1 MVTKEMTMTF
11 RIALVIFC
19 VSLFGQTAVAQ
30 HQDLYAG
37 KVLRLIINFAPGGA
51 ADTEGRLFARYIGG
65 LIDGKPQVLAQNIA
79 GGGLAATNYV
89 GRAAPDVMILGYLT
103 GIGARAAFE
112 PELFQVPFDKF
123 EMVAYIEGATIYY
136 VRRDVT
142 PRLSQPTDILR
153 AERLFAGGLSAGSSK
168 DLTMRLMLDMLGV
181 KHGYVTGY
189 SGAGPLRIAF
199 ESGEVH
205 MLSDGRATYNTAIAP
220 MVETGSVLPLWVDT
234 GFDGGALYVL
244 KGNHDMDL
252 PPFHEFYQR
261 VKGVPP
267 SGPLWEAYLA
277 LLASNAMLQR
287 IITFPPGTSREY
299 VNALRAGVER
309 LNKDPEFTGLTM
321 KTFGYVP
328 EYDSGPEVQGKI
340 TRMIQVPDSTRDFIK
355 KYIAVEQNSGVK
367 K

>member
-1 MVTKEMTMTF
+1 MMMTL
-11 RIALVIFC
+11 RILLVLFC
-19 VSLFGQTAVAQ
+19 ASISGQKAAAQ
-30 HQDLYAG
+30 QQDLYVG

-65 LIDGKPQVLAQNIA
+65 LIDGKPQVIAQNIVG
-79 GGGLAATNYV
+79 GGGLAGTNHV
-89 GRAAPDVMILGYLT
+89 GRAPADGLTLGYLT
-103 GIGARAAFE
+103 GTGARAAFE
-112 PELFQVPFDKF
+112 PELFQVPFNKF

-142 PRLSQPTDILR
+142 PSISEPRDILR

-168 DLTMRLMLDMLGV
+168 DLTMRLTLDMLGV

-199 ESGEVH
+199 ESGEIH

-220 MVETGSVLPLWVDT
+220 MVAAGSVLPLWVDT
-234 GFDGGALYVL
+234 GYDGGALYVP
-244 KGNHDMDL
+244 KGNRDMDL
-252 PPFHEFYQR
+252 PPFHEFYRR
-261 VKGVPP
+261 VKGAPP

-277 LLASNAMLQR
+277 LLASNTMLQR
-287 IITFPPGTSREY
+287 IVTFPPGTPREY
-299 VNALRAGVER
+299 VNALRTAIER

-321 KTFGYVP
+321 KSFGYVP
-328 EYDSGPEVQGKI
+328 EYESGAEVQGKI
-340 TRMIQVPDSTRDFIK
+340 TRMIQVRESTRDFIK
-355 KYIAVEQNSGVK
+355 KYIVSGQNSGVK